1 MKLLLVCPSV
11 HRDNT
16 KKVKP
21 FWLPPLNLAI
31 IAGLTPENWDVTI
44 VDENVEDID
53 FTINFDLVGISTMTA
68 NSGRA
73 YQIALEFKKNRIP
86 IVIGGAHASVCPD
99 EVLKYADCVVV
110 GDAEPI
116 WGTLLSD
123 FENNRLRSRYQSDLK
138 AMICSFGKPRREL
151 LKKEAYLSI
160 NTIQTSKGC
169 PFKCSFCSIASRF
182 EGKYGVKP
190 VDDVLKE
197 VGELNDKNMPIFF
210 VDDNFLVNRKR
221 SREILHALKDLNIKW
236 WSQADITIMKDREL
250 LDLMRESGCI
260 KVVVGFETISDGSL
274 ETINKFQNNLDNYVE
289 FIKILHSHGI
299 LVNTS
304 FAFGTEFDNQDIFKQ
319 TYNFLIDN
327 EVIFATF
334 NILTPLPGTALYKQL
349 LNEDRILDL
358 NWDNYDMGHP
368 VFQPQN
374 ITRAELKAGYDWI
387 CEEFYS
393 FQEISKRISTL
404 KKNPY
409 RFDVGLILGWNMG
422 YKKLLDTFGVFM

>member
-1 MKLLLVCPSV
+1 MRLLLVCPSV
-11 HRDNT
+11 HRDNS
-16 KKVKP
+16 KRVRP

-31 IAGLTPENWDVTI
+31 IAGLTPENWEVTI
-44 VDENVEDID
+44 IDENVEDLD
-53 FTINFDLVGISTMTA
+53 FTLCFDLVGISTMTA

-73 YQIALEFKKNRIP
+73 YQIALEFKKNQVP
-86 IVIGGAHASVCPD
+86 VVIGGAHASVCPD

-116 WGTLLSD
+116 WATLLSD
-123 FENNRLRSRYQSDLK
+123 FENRKLKPIYQSDLNS
-138 AMICSFGKPRREL
+138 MICSFGKPRREL

-182 EGKYGVKP
+182 EGKYGVKAIN
-190 VDDVLKE
+190 DVINE
-197 VGELNDKNMPIFF
+197 VGELNDKDMPIFF

-289 FIKILHSHGI
+289 FIKTLHSHGI

-304 FAFGTEFDNQDIFKQ
+304 FAFGTEFDNQDVFKQ

-334 NILTPLPGTALYKQL
+334 NILTPLPGTTLYKQL
-349 LNEDRILDL
+349 LSEDRILDL
-358 NWDNYDMGHP
+358 NWNNYDMGHP
-368 VFQPQN
+368 VFQPRN
-374 ITRAELKAGYDWI
+374 ITTAELKAGYDWI

-409 RFDVGLILGWNMG
+409 SFDVGLILGWNMG